1 MNVQLSQHATAI
13 AKKHYN
19 LEGVCEPLP
28 GDEDDNFKIITKEGK
43 SYVLK
48 ISIENQEEHTLHFQ
62 KEILLFLSNKD
73 LEFSVPSIIINT
85 QGTYL
90 TAVNIEGKQRWVR
103 VITYLEGRIWATINP
118 LTTALRKDL
127 GKKTGAL
134 TKVLFDFKPNVIP
147 ASTDWDLANAGWTK
161 NHTHLFK
168 GEELTIVQSFQKQ
181 FIATE
186 DIFASLPKSVVH
198 SDVNDY
204 NILVSNS
211 LDAPNILGLIDFG
224 DAVYTQTIN
233 DIAIIIAYA
242 TMEVSDPLDAAL
254 DVLKGYQ
261 LNYSFS
267 EKELKCLYTLVAMR
281 LIITVTK
288 AALRRKNNSNN
299 AYHSVSEK
307 PAWDL
312 LKKWHT
318 IHPDFAEYSFRNAC
332 GFEGHPNAIQFSA
345 WANSKTVDFS
355 QLFPSETTKNDI
367 HLLDLKLSSTW
378 IGSRHEFN
386 NLDLFEFKIN
396 QLQKKHPTKFIADG
410 YLEPRPIYT
419 SSEYDKEG
427 NTGPESRSVHLGVD
441 FWLPYGTPVHT
452 IFDAEVVT
460 ATNDAGYKEYGGLVI
475 LKHLADDITF
485 YTLYG
490 HLSAESP
497 TKLKV
502 GDRLKKG
509 DKIGVLGNP
518 SENGEWSPHLHF
530 QVMLTMLDYKI
541 DFPGV
546 TYPKQME
553 VWKSMCPDPNLL
565 FKNPNLVTQYDEPI
579 DDIIAYRK
587 KHLGKS
593 LSISYQEPLHIVRG
607 DGVYLIDTWGRKYLD
622 TVNNVA
628 HVGHEHPQ
636 VVAAAQKQIA
646 VLNTN
651 TRYVNDSIT
660 SYAKALLKKLPESLS
675 VLHFVNSGSEANE
688 LAMRMAKIATGRKNM
703 MAIEIGYH
711 GNTNAVIEVSS
722 YKFDGK
728 GGQGKP
734 KNTHILPMP
743 DPYRGIHQGA
753 DTGEKYASYAAEIL
767 TLQKSEGEEI
777 AGFIGE
783 PIVSCGGQIVPP
795 KNYFKEVYKH
805 VRKAGGICIMDEVQ
819 TGFGRVGKHF
829 WAFEMH
835 DVVPDI
841 VTMGKPIGNGH
852 PMAAV
857 ACTQEVAEAFANG
870 MEFFNT
876 FGGNPVSCAI
886 GKTVLT
892 VIDEEELQ
900 SNALKVGN
908 FLKSQLVHLKEKYPI
923 IGDVRGEGLFLG
935 FELNDANKNP
945 LPHHAAYLANRMKDF
960 KILMSTDGPN
970 HNVLK
975 IKPPLVFSIENAK
988 ELILRLDRVFGED
1001 YMVFDTILTQNQSYL
1016 EI

>member
-1 MNVQLSQHATAI
+1 MATSLLHI
-13 AKKHYN
+13 SKIVTTHFNIDGIIK
-19 LEGVCEPLP
+19 LLP
-28 GDEDDNFKIITKEGK
+28 GDEDENFRIKTPKGGVFI
-43 SYVLK
+43 LK
-48 ISIENQEEHTLHFQ
+48 IAHQDTSYKHLSFLNKLSGHLDKKNISV
-62 KEILLFLSNKD
+62 EIPK
-73 LEFSVPSIIINT
+73 VIPSITGNKIT
-85 QGTYL
+85 E
-90 TAVNIEGKQRWVR
+90 IEIDGHKRYVR
-103 VITYLEGRIWATINP
+103 LITFIAGRIWSTILP
-118 LTTALRKDL
+118 KTHTLREQL
-127 GKKTGAL
+127 GEKAGEITNQL
-134 TKVLFDFKPNVIP
+134 LDFKHP
-147 ASTDWDLANAGWTK
+147 AARRTFDWDLAQSLWTVK
-161 NHTHLFK
+161 HLDLFK
-168 GEELTIVQSFQKQ
+168 GAEKEMVSNFQSQFSEIQKHYV
-181 FIATE
+181 
-186 DIFASLPKSVVH
+186 DLHKSVIH
-198 SDVNDY
+198 GDVNDH
-204 NILVSNS
+204 NIVVCTNKIHPSVTG
-211 LDAPNILGLIDFG
+211 IFDFG

-242 TMEVSDPLDAAL
+242 SMDVSDPLDAAL

-281 LIITVTK
+281 LIITLTK

-312 LKKWHT
+312 LKKWYT

-345 WANSKTVDFS
+345 WAKSKTVDFS

-396 QLQKKHPTKFIADG
+396 QLQKEHPTKFIADG

-441 FWLPYGTPVHT
+441 FWLPSGTPVHT

-460 ATNDAGYKEYGGLVI
+460 ATNDAGYKEYGGLII

-553 VWKSMCPDPNLL
+553 VWKSICPDPNLL

-743 DPYRGIHQGA
+743 DPYRGLHQGA